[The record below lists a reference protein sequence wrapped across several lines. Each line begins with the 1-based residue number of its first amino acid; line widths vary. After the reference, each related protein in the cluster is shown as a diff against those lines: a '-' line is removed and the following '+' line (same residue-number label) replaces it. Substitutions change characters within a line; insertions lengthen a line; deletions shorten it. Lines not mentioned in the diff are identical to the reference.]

1 MGPRDVGGLKPA
13 RGLLL
18 ARAMLSARAAAA
30 ALVAACAI
38 GVSACAPDD
47 DRPPADG
54 AAPATSPPLDLRS
67 DPGLARLAESIG
79 RRQGVW
85 GGMPGI
91 DDSLVNREPV
101 TVWFVR
107 DLTSLDSLGL
117 GRSEPWVA
125 GVAEPARRLIAL
137 RVDGPQRD
145 AANLLSVY
153 RHEAAH
159 VALHTATGGN
169 VPRWLHEGYAQ
180 AASGTWDWDEAW
192 RLQFVLLRG
201 GQGLLADLDRGFRS
215 DFEPRTA
222 YLLSY
227 TAVQTL
233 QDLGGDA
240 GLRALFA
247 RLRGGDTIDGAL
259 RAVYGL
265 TYDRFEERWRKGVL
279 DRYGWL
285 YLLSRTAFLWFGV
298 TVLVIGLG
306 VARVRRDR
314 RRLREMK
321 ESERRED
328 LAALADEAE
337 LALGSDQP
345 TDDLAPPRAAS
356 RD

>member
-1 MGPRDVGGLKPA
+1 M
-13 RGLLL
+13 
-18 ARAMLSARAAAA
+18 
-30 ALVAACAI
+30 
-38 GVSACAPDD
+38 
-47 DRPPADG
+47 
-54 AAPATSPPLDLRS
+54 
-67 DPGLARLAESIG
+67 
-79 RRQGVW
+79 
-85 GGMPGI
+85 
-91 DDSLVNREPV
+91 
-101 TVWFVR
+101 
-107 DLTSLDSLGL
+107 
-117 GRSEPWVA
+117 
-125 GVAEPARRLIAL
+125 
-137 RVDGPQRD
+137 
-145 AANLLSVY
+145 Y

-159 VALHTATGGN
+159 VALHAATGGN

-180 AASGTWDWDEAW
+180 AASGAWDWDEAW

-201 GQGLLADLDRGFRS
+201 GHGVLSDLDRGFRT

-233 QDLGGDA
+233 RDMGGDA

-247 RLRGGDTIDGAL
+247 RLRAGETIDGAL

-265 TYDRFEERWRKGVL
+265 TYDRFEERWRQAVL

-306 VARVRRDR
+306 IARVRRDR

-321 ESERRED
+321 EVERRED

-337 LALGSDQP
+337 LALGAGE
-345 TDDLAPPRAAS
+345 TAA
-356 RD
+356 RLDPQD